1 MRDQLTFARDI
12 AWWLIKSLGL
22 CVVVTLGPILL
33 FGPPL
38 WFMASLGN
46 VLRYQDLA
54 RLVPLGYSTAMCA
67 AEVVAFH
74 FIAET
79 DRRKEV
85 K

>member
-1 MRDQLTFARDI
+1 MRDQLEFARDI
-12 AWWLIKSLGL
+12 TWWLVKSLGL

-38 WFMASLGN
+38 WFMSSLGN
-46 VLRYQDLA
+46 LPRYQDPA
-54 RLVPLGYSTAMCA
+54 RIIPLGYSSAMCM

-79 DRRKEV
+79 DRRKGV